1 MGIPV
6 IQKGGVIV
14 PTSKIELNKTL
25 KQGGQILSE
34 VKSMDAEGVEYK
46 QGQAPIHRTLKLDQV
61 KTPETKETV
70 SHAVFTED
78 GKITRDVVVLEDESA
93 ESFIMP

>member
-1 MGIPV
+1 M

-14 PTSKIELNKTL
+14 PTSKIELHKTL
-25 KQGGQILSE
+25 KQDGQILSE

-46 QGQAPIHRTLKLDQV
+46 QGQANRTLKLDQV
-61 KTPETKETV
+61 KTPESKETI

-78 GKITRDVVVLEDESA
+78 GQTTRDVVLLEEDGA
-93 ESFIMP
+93 ESSIQP

>member
-1 MGIPV
+1 M

-34 VKSMDAEGVEYK
+34 VKSMDAEGVEDK

-78 GKITRDVVVLEDESA
+78 GKTTRDVVVLEDESA